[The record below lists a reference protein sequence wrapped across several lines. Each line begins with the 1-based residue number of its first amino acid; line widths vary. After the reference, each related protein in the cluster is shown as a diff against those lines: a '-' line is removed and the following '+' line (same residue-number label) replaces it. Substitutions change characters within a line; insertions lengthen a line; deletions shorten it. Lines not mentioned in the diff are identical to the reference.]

1 MDKTKLVF
9 KDTHLADKAAKT
21 PQGRDYCNSHAG
33 GYLWGGLWFLGWDM
47 CTEGGFFGGSKVPF
61 LDLVVVT
68 RLFTWNNSSTHTFFL
83 HGFLYLCSLKKI
95 FFYCWFFV
103 GLICFKD
110 SVIVREEQV
119 NVLHST

>member
-1 MDKTKLVF
+1 M
-9 KDTHLADKAAKT
+9 
-21 PQGRDYCNSHAG
+21 G
-33 GYLWGGLWFLGWDM
+33 GAVVPGMGHVHG
-47 CTEGGFFGGSKVPF
+47 GGFFGGSKVPF